1 MLKLARAYHAAVHAA
16 ATFIISGEEEAQL
29 TTPISN
35 LFVDLSKAA
44 KFGALRLIR
53 ETRLDRTRPDFAAVL
68 TRNGDTRQKGFIE
81 LKAPSVSVDAWSWSG
96 RNARQ
101 WANMHREARVLIV
114 SNGVRAQ
121 LYRDGEPIGG
131 PAALP
136 YAEAEQ
142 WDPAALIHLLR
153 CFFDLTQG
161 GQRPRSAPTQPMMQT
176 RDLCVRRRRLLTQIV
191 VRQRPSERRT
201 QRDRTF
207 HCMAV
212 SPKTGIAPCR
222 TLQAATAINS

>member
-1 MLKLARAYHAAVHAA
+1 MGKLITMLKLARDYHAAVHAA
-16 ATFIISGEEEAQL
+16 ATLIISGEEEAQL

-35 LFVDLSKAA
+35 LFIGLSEAA

-53 ETRLDRTRPDFAAVL
+53 ETRLDRTRPDFAALL
-68 TRNGDTRQKGFIE
+68 TRNGKTRQKGFIE
-81 LKAPSVSVDAWSWSG
+81 LKAPSISVDAWSWSG

-121 LYRDGEPIGG
+121 FYRDGEPIGD

-136 YAEAEQ
+136 YAESEQ

-161 GQRPRSAPTQPMMQT
+161 GQRPRSAH
-176 RDLCVRRRRLLTQIV
+176 
-191 VRQRPSERRT
+191 PSN
-201 QRDRTF
+201 D
-207 HCMAV
+207 AN
-212 SPKTGIAPCR
+212 A
-222 TLQAATAINS
+222 